1 METRQGPEAHNLGD
15 NHAEPFPEFRH
26 ALLMAGW
33 AEMTAL
39 AGECQEVFMAAIFTF
54 HAGKAVVRVAAI
66 KIAVNH
72 LLDIGPPKSVLP

>member
-15 NHAEPFPEFRH
+15 NHAEPFPEFHH

-39 AGECQEVFMAAIFTF
+39 AGECQEVFVAAVFAF
-54 HAGKAVVRVAAI
+54 HAGKPVVQITAI
-66 KIAVNH
+66 EIAIDY
-72 LLDIGPPKSVLP
+72 LLDIWPPESVLP